1 MFESVWEKF
10 FLKIKNT
17 VLWTYG
23 LSDLKGKEIF
33 GNFYE
38 KELQINESKQF
49 KVEKVITR
57 KSDKLYVK

>member
-10 FLKIKNT
+10 LLKIKNT

-23 LSDLKGKEIF
+23 LSDLEGKKIF

-38 KELQINESKQF
+38 K
-49 KVEKVITR
+49 
-57 KSDKLYVK
+57 

>member
-1 MFESVWEKF
+1 MVLLQYQNIKTFLQKFMFKSVWEKF
-10 FLKIKNT
+10 LLKIKNT

-38 KELQINESKQF
+38 KELQINESK
-49 KVEKVITR
+49 
-57 KSDKLYVK
+57 

>member
-1 MFESVWEKF
+1 MVLLQYQNIKIFLQKFMFESVWEKF
-10 FLKIKNT
+10 LLKIKNT

-38 KELQINESKQF
+38 KELQINESK
-49 KVEKVITR
+49 
-57 KSDKLYVK
+57 